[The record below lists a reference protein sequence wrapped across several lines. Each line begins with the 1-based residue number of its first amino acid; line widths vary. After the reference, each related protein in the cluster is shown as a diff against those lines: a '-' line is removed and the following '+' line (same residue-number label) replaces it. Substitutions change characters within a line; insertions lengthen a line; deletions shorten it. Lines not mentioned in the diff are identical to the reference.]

1 MRTDTDSDLVMGEI
15 ANILFANKFLQK
27 DIERTAS
34 HHGLPQT
41 SSSRPTAWCR
51 VLFMPRLLCCH
62 SLVALLA
69 FCQSPKTKAQC
80 DVTGCTE
87 IYHQKDVLNV
97 MCLWRRPFC
106 CNHSKP
112 PPKRWLKTRKTIII
126 LPLFIEIIW
135 AFLQPDFFLKI
146 FTSLTF
152 FP

>member
-1 MRTDTDSDLVMGEI
+1 MSWEKLPTFFLRTNSCR
-15 ANILFANKFLQK
+15 
-27 DIERTAS
+27 RTLKGPPHTMAC
-34 HHGLPQT
+34 HKQAVQDPLPGVGCY
-41 SSSRPTAWCR
+41 SCR
-51 VLFMPRLLCCH
+51 GCCAAIPWW
-62 SLVALLA
+62 ALLA

-112 PPKRWLKTRKTIII
+112 PPKRWLKTRKNIII